1 MYIIEPCC
9 AVRQLMLL
17 RDAIGKNGTMDFEGY
32 GDLSL
37 TELMPAL
44 LTRYADTEMTIVAPT
59 VPDQAAEI
67 IEWWMKWQWSRSD
80 GKGKVNVI
88 KHLTIITNLN
98 KRKSPVVSEWLKDNP
113 FGERLTLIDKQQS
126 DTAILLPDFA
136 ITGPVNLRYGNNFVA
151 TATSNPER
159 IAELWNMYVKEGK
172 SGKETTEP
180 DSEAEESA
188 AEVASVSDVPAN
200 NNEPEPAEEAVLDE

>member
-88 KHLTIITNLN
+88 KHLTIIANLN
-98 KRKSPVVSEWLKDNP
+98 RRKSPVVSEWLKDNP

-126 DTAILLPDFA
+126 ETAILLPDFA

-159 IAELWNMYVKEGK
+159 IAELWNMYK
-172 SGKETTEP
+172 SEKGAKVP
-180 DSEAEESA
+180 A
-188 AEVASVSDVPAN
+188 AEKEEPADDEINAPEVPLSA
-200 NNEPEPAEEAVLDE
+200 NEPEPAEEAVLDE